1 MASKLKFVVLIIVI
15 NLLMGSVAY
24 VGYRAG
30 QYQSEVDAYYDEQS
44 ELWYEEMSEKYRRI

>member
-30 QYQSEVDAYYDEQS
+30 QYESEIEAYYQELDE
-44 ELWYEEMSEKYRRI
+44 EWYEEMSKKYRRI